1 MMKTWRSLATV
12 ATLAGAV
19 LAYPGSA
26 QAQQSCAPGIS
37 QAFQE
42 FQAQYTALRL
52 KLLPE
57 RDNLEARLH
66 DVVDQPTYQLL
77 LDDARTLA
85 NSLPTGRLLVTLPDG
100 TTVVD
105 TAKTDDP
112 TCDITDVDCGAWG
125 GYPEDVPVGCPCANG
140 QRNSYGHF
148 QKKSVNENHNSRIA
162 ILAAQQWPCGL
173 GLETKFSTS
182 SGTNEHYVAARLGDQ
197 YDNEG
202 TARLSI
208 KE

>member
-1 MMKTWRSLATV
+1 MKIWHRLATA

-19 LAYPGSA
+19 LAYPGNA
-26 QAQQSCAPGIS
+26 QAQNCAPGIPD
-37 QAFQE
+37 AFPEYQQE
-42 FQAQYTALRL
+42 YTLLRNT
-52 KLLPE
+52 LLPE
-57 RDNLEARLH
+57 RANLGMLLR

-77 LDDARTLA
+77 LNDARALA
-85 NSLPTGRLLVTLPDG
+85 EEIPNGRLLITLPDG

-105 TAKTDDP
+105 TGKTDDAA
-112 TCDITDVDCGAWG
+112 CDISDADCGAWG

-162 ILAAQQWPCGL
+162 ILNAQQYPCGL

-182 SGTNEHYVAARLGDQ
+182 SGQNEHYVAARLGDQ

-202 TARLSI
+202 TARISLRQ
-208 KE
+208 

>member
-1 MMKTWRSLATV
+1 MMKTWRRLATV

-19 LAYPGSA
+19 LAHPGSA
-26 QAQQSCAPGIS
+26 QAQNCAPGIS
-37 QAFQE
+37 DAFPKYQ
-42 FQAQYTALRL
+42 QQYTMLRNA
-52 KLLPE
+52 LLPE
-57 RDNLEARLH
+57 RANLGTLLRE
-66 DVVDQPTYQLL
+66 VVDQPTYQLL
-77 LDDARTLA
+77 LDAARDLA
-85 NSLPTGRLLVTLPDG
+85 ESIPSGRLVVTLPDG

-105 TAKTDDP
+105 TSKTDDAA
-112 TCDITDVDCGAWG
+112 CDITDADCGAWG
-125 GYPEDVPVGCPCANG
+125 GYPEDVPPGCPCANG

-182 SGTNEHYVAARLGDQ
+182 SGQNEHYVAARLGDQ

-202 TARLSI
+202 TARLSL